1 MEKLLIIDDEE
12 WILEGLKLI
21 LPWNE
26 MGIELTDTAQNGQ
39 EAIEI
44 IENEHPTIVLTDI
57 RMPLLDG
64 LEIAKYVFD
73 KAMETEVIIVSGYSD
88 FEYARQA
95 IKYNV
100 SAYLTKP
107 IDADELRVAISNIIR
122 KLQSQREQIC
132 MANRFKEMEVNR
144 MLSKQY
150 LSEREINADFKDEK
164 VYFTCVFQ
172 LSCIEMKNHQI
183 IDPESYFLKLIKGSE
198 WCGKEG
204 LCFRNSTN
212 PNQYIFI
219 AEFFKTTSYERQYEK
234 ILYEFEKLLVK
245 IRREMQIEGCIGVSA
260 PYANTSLSFKAYL
273 QASFITENS
282 SKDKRINIISNKE
295 FEKKYCELN
304 ISHNCIRELTEI
316 IESGNRKRTIDIL
329 RNMTD
334 HWLSQSL
341 FFIRI
346 NVQETIIALSSLM
359 AKYDGNMYELNH
371 EYADVFSQIWHVNS
385 GKKLVELCTFLVEA
399 VFDYIQSVKNEN
411 KESTVLQIKH
421 YINNHYYENIR
432 LSDMANKYYVNLTY
446 LSRKFKQEIGMNFN
460 DYVRE
465 IRLQKA
471 SRLLKES
478 DMKVYE
484 IAQKVGFENE
494 NYFMKKFR
502 EKYDVTPS
510 VYREM
515 SKICK

>member
-1 MEKLLIIDDEE
+1 MEKLLIVDDEE

-39 EAIEI
+39 EAIGI

-73 KAMETEVIIVSGYSD
+73 KSMETEVIIVSGYSD

-107 IDADELRVAISNIIR
+107 IDPDELEVTILNIVR
-122 KLQSQREQIC
+122 KLHAQREQTC
-132 MANRFKEMEVNR
+132 MANRFKENEVNR
-144 MLSKQY
+144 KLSKQY
-150 LSEREINADFKDEK
+150 LSERGSVADFQDEK
-164 VYFTCVFQ
+164 MYFTCVFQ
-172 LSCIEMKNHQI
+172 LSGIEAKNHEI
-183 IDPESYFLKLIKGSE
+183 RDPESYFLKLMKESE
-198 WCGKEG
+198 WCGNSG

-219 AEFFKTTSYERQYEK
+219 AEFLKTTSCEEQYEK
-234 ILYEFEKLLVK
+234 IFSEFKKLLINIK
-245 IRREMQIEGCIGVSA
+245 RDMNIEGCIGVSSS
-260 PYANTSLSFKAYL
+260 YANTNLSFKAYL

-282 SKDKRINIISNKE
+282 TKDKRIRIITNKE
-295 FEKKYCELN
+295 FEKKYCELD
-304 ISHNCIRELTEI
+304 ISHNHVRELIDT
-316 IESGNRKRTIDIL
+316 IERGNRKLTIDKL
-329 RNMTD
+329 RNMAD
-334 HWLSQSL
+334 YWLSQSL
-341 FFIRI
+341 FHIRI

-371 EYADVFSQIWHVNS
+371 EYADIFNQIWHVNS
-385 GKKLVELCTFLVEA
+385 GNKLVELCTFLVEA

-411 KESTVLQIKH
+411 KESTVLQIKR
-421 YINNHYYENIR
+421 YIDNHYCENIS
-432 LSDMANKYYVNLTY
+432 LSDMANKYYVNQTF

-471 SRLLKES
+471 ATLLEDS

-502 EKYDVTPS
+502 EKYEATPS
-510 VYREM
+510 VYREI
-515 SKICK
+515 SKKC